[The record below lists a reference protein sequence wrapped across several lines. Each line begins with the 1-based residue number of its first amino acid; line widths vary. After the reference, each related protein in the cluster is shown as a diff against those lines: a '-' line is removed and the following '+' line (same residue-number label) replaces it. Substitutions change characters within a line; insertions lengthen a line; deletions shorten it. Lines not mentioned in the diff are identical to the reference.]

1 MNNMK
6 FIRGDELLL
15 LFFFLVE
22 CRLQKIQEWKKSR
35 HSYDVSNKM
44 LISLSINKVFYLEH

>member
-6 FIRGDELLL
+6 FIHDDELLL
-15 LFFFLVE
+15 LFLVE

-35 HSYDVSNKM
+35 HSCDINNKM